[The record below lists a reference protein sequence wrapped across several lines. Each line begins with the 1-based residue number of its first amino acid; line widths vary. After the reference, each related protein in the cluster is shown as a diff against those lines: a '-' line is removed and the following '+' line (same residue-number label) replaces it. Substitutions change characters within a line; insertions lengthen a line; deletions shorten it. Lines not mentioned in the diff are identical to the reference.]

1 MGRKLFI
8 NCDEATTIC
17 DKSQYGEASLLE
29 RIRLTLHLAL
39 CKDCKKYTK
48 KNNLMSDIFNRF
60 ATPCEGS
67 DEMPDKD
74 KQDLE
79 AKLQEELNK
88 N

>member
-1 MGRKLFI
+1 MKLSI

-17 DKSQYGEASLLE
+17 DKSQYNEASLYD

-39 CKDCKKYTK
+39 CKHCKKYTRQ
-48 KNNLMSDIFNRF
+48 NNLMTDVFTRF

-67 DEMPDKD
+67 DQMPEDEK
-74 KQDLE
+74 KDLE
-79 AKLQEELNK
+79 TKLQKELNK

>member
-1 MGRKLFI
+1 MKLSI

-17 DKSQYGEASLLE
+17 DKSQYGEASFFD

-39 CKDCKKYTK
+39 CKHCKKYTK
-48 KNNLMSDIFNRF
+48 QNSLMTDVYNRF

-67 DEMPDKD
+67 DKMREKE

-79 AKLQEELNK
+79 ARLREELNK